1 MIHKQR
7 AMKNYSPSTG
17 DRQPGTASRKRV
29 LMLLT
34 NAFEPDPRVH
44 QEALSL
50 IQNGYDVSLLCWD
63 RDRKFP
69 PEEVI
74 DGIKIERIYV
84 RSPHG
89 GGATQVP
96 FLLLFWLKTYGRAI
110 SRDYH

>member
-1 MIHKQR
+1 MIQKPETSDHQ
-7 AMKNYSPSTG
+7 
-17 DRQPGTASRKRV
+17 QGTTNRKRV

-44 QEALSL
+44 QEAISL
-50 IQNGYDVSLLCWD
+50 VENGYDVTILCWD

-84 RSPHG
+84 RSTHG
-89 GGATQVP
+89 RGSTQVP
-96 FLLLFWLKTYGRAI
+96 FLLFFWLKSLWEGDFKRLWHRTL
-110 SRDYH
+110 SRF